1 VDVEYVTSLDAVPRA
16 EWSRLAVEA
25 GNIFATPEWL
35 SAWWRWY
42 GGGRD
47 ALIGLVRSD
56 SEIVAIVPL
65 YVWRKPGL
73 PILRFLGHGVSD
85 RLGLISP
92 PPTDRL
98 AAQAIE
104 SAVNAI
110 PLRRFILLAELV
122 PGQHQFGGLVGG
134 RALYTDASPLLR
146 VEHASWDDFL
156 QACSSNFR
164 QQVRRFPRKLAE
176 LGTVSY
182 RLASDPLTLDRDLDT
197 LFDLHRRRWDGAS
210 TPFLRAAGLHREI
223 AACALRRGWLRLWFL
238 EIERTPVAAYYGFR
252 IGGVEMAYQGGRDPT
267 LAKCPPGFVLLSHAV
282 REAMTDGITEYHLL
296 RGGEGYKA
304 RFANTDL
311 GLETSAVARGVDARL
326 VLAAASALRGHS
338 LGIRRRFIDRP

>member
-1 VDVEYVTSLDAVPRA
+1 MDVEYTTSLDAIPRPD
-16 EWSRLAVEA
+16 WTRLAVEA

-35 SAWWRWY
+35 CAWWERY
-42 GGGRD
+42 GGAREP
-47 ALIGLVRSD
+47 LIGLVRCD

-65 YVWRKPGL
+65 YIWRKPGL
-73 PILRFLGHGVSD
+73 PILRFIGHGVSD
-85 RLGLISP
+85 RLGPISP

-98 AAQAIE
+98 AAEAIE
-104 SAVNAI
+104 SAVDAI

-122 PGQHQFGGLVGG
+122 AGQEQFGGLAGG
-134 RALYTDASPLLR
+134 RTLYTDASPLLR

-156 QACSSNFR
+156 QARGSNFR

-176 LGTVSY
+176 VGAVSY
-182 RLASDPLTLDRDLDT
+182 RLDSDPVTLGEDLDT
-197 LFDLHRRRWDGAS
+197 LFDLHRRRWDGAT

-223 AACALRRGWLRLWFL
+223 AECAMRRGWLRLWFL
-238 EIERTPVAAYYGFR
+238 EIDRRPVAAYYGFR
-252 IGGVEMAYQGGRDPT
+252 VGGVEMAYQGGRDPT
-267 LAKCPPGFVLLSHAV
+267 LAKYPLGFVLLSHAV
-282 REAMTDGITEYHLL
+282 REAMTDGIAEYHLL

-311 GLETSAVARGVDARL
+311 GLETSAVARGVDARV

-338 LGIRRRFIDRP
+338 LGIRRHVIDRL